1 MFLVWDVLYYNKAM
15 KPNQLVLHCK
25 RILAGLCM
33 IAEAIVLSDVFDD
46 LLFELRYLGEWGY
59 NYLLKDI
66 FLLGAGAVILYF
78 LFNVI
83 LDSSRQ
89 LSAEQ
94 NMYFHEERARVRM
107 DTLRSQREKEPQ
119 EEAEEDLSVEELQEM
134 LQSDY
139 AEQKRNARM

>member
-1 MFLVWDVLYYNKAM
+1 
-15 KPNQLVLHCK
+15 
-25 RILAGLCM
+25 M

-46 LLFELRYLGEWGY
+46 LMFELRYLGEWGY

-89 LSAEQ
+89 LSAEK
-94 NMYFHEERARVRM
+94 NMEFQEERARVRM
-107 DTLRSQREKEPQ
+107 DTLRSQREKKPQ